1 MTEDCL
7 TTHCHKP
14 KTNGFNRRFK
24 SIDLEKYK
32 RPVVV
37 MLPIVVEIEKMVLD
51 ISLLLLLPGRVWPG
65 DHLLQFRRRFLLCL
79 MLTNSFLAPVPMST
93 ECSAEVDDGG
103 TLKKAWKLNRFVD

>member
-51 ISLLLLLPGRVWPG
+51 ISLLLLLTRRSPSPISPSFSPNSS
-65 DHLLQFRRRFLLCL
+65 FR
-79 MLTNSFLAPVPMST
+79 MAP
-93 ECSAEVDDGG
+93 
-103 TLKKAWKLNRFVD
+103 

>member
-37 MLPIVVEIEKMVLD
+37 MLPIVVEIEKMASFCSCLD
-51 ISLLLLLPGRVWPG
+51 VSGPAG
-65 DHLLQFRRRFLLCL
+65 DHLLQFHRRFLLAFRLSVFSSVLC
-79 MLTNSFLAPVPMST
+79 
-93 ECSAEVDDGG
+93 
-103 TLKKAWKLNRFVD
+103 

>member
-65 DHLLQFRRRFLLCL
+65 DHLLQFRRRFLLAFRL
-79 MLTNSFLAPVPMST
+79 SVFSSVLLTNSFLAPVLATAPTTHWFSNT
-93 ECSAEVDDGG
+93 DV
-103 TLKKAWKLNRFVD
+103 N

>member
-65 DHLLQFRRRFLLCL
+65 DHLLQFRRRFLLAFRLSVFSSVLL
-79 MLTNSFLAPVPMST
+79 MLTNSFLAPVLATAPTTQWFSNT
-93 ECSAEVDDGG
+93 DV
-103 TLKKAWKLNRFVD
+103 N